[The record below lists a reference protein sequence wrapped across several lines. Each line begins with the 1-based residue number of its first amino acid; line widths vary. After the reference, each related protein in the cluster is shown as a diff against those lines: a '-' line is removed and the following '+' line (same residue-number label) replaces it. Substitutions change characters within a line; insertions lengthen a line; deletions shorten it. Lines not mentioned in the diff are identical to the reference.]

1 MEYHLFGRP
10 IQIKALG
17 CSINGSQATPIPPS
31 INLFVK
37 VTNGCNAHCLFCS
50 NAGYQSHQTFNIN
63 KLFDCID
70 EIFRQKIY
78 LNRLNITG
86 GEPSLVSGLVKN
98 IISRLESH
106 NRYNCIHLHLNTNG
120 FLPESKALMRF
131 PRWDSISISL
141 HHYEGEK
148 LAKIYDCAMPDAPLS
163 FEGVDMDK
171 VNLSCNLMKGYI
183 DSPEEV
189 SKMLDFAIDLGVYRI
204 GFVGLMPINE
214 YCRTHFIDL
223 KDVGIDTIPH
233 VYFTKSKNRGTDCK
247 CSNYL
252 YNKDAKILEIYFRNY
267 MNPQYCESS
276 LVFDGEYLRQGFHNN
291 NIII

>member
-1 MEYHLFGRP
+1 
-10 IQIKALG
+10 
-17 CSINGSQATPIPPS
+17 
-31 INLFVK
+31 
-37 VTNGCNAHCLFCS
+37 
-50 NAGYQSHQTFNIN
+50 
-63 KLFDCID
+63 
-70 EIFRQKIY
+70 
-78 LNRLNITG
+78 
-86 GEPSLVSGLVKN
+86 
-98 IISRLESH
+98 
-106 NRYNCIHLHLNTNG
+106 
-120 FLPESKALMRF
+120 
-131 PRWDSISISL
+131 
-141 HHYEGEK
+141 
-148 LAKIYDCAMPDAPLS
+148 MPDAPLS

-276 LVFDGEYLRQGFHNN
+276 LVFDGEYLRQGFHDN